1 MQSETALNHSTNTVK
16 ITNEH
21 VAPHTVA
28 YALEAKAGPSAG
40 QAPTTEAAARSASTE
55 AAPEEARATQVPSA
69 RQGYYMI
76 HRFMTEELRLG
87 GSRLLVYALIYSFT
101 AAEGSFFGS
110 RGYIARACGI
120 SVKTVDRALKELV
133 TLKLLFKGERS
144 HLESIEYKANISPQT
159 EGESQNDAPSKMS
172 VPLSQKVVPLRTEC
186 LMGGVKNS
194 PNNKEYNKTI
204 KQTNNHAMIKVTRAR
219 GEEERNEE
227 KSRSATGEY
236 GEAVIVLRG
245 DRSERE
251 KRAELLKERIE
262 SGKFRGEIRVPD
274 DIFLEEDLLR
284 RKKGIVR
291 SAYNKEF
298 YLGDTLVP
306 HGTTGKV
313 FLSGSQY
320 DFLRLTYGEELTEE
334 YIRRL
339 EEAMIAKPLFRSF
352 SHFKTIIKWL
362 AEDMQCGDP
371 YEIGKER

>member
-21 VAPHTVA
+21 VAPNTLA
-28 YALEAKAGPSAG
+28 YAPEAKAGPSAG

-55 AAPEEARATQVPSA
+55 AAPEEARATQVQSA

-101 AAEGSFFGS
+101 VAEGSFFGS

-144 HLESIEYKANISPQT
+144 HLESNEYVAYIPIKK
-159 EGESQNDAPSKMS
+159 GGVSQNGSPSKKS
-172 VPLSQKVVPLRTEC
+172 LTIGQNDEPTGTEC

-204 KQTNNHAMIKVTRAR
+204 NQTNNHAMIKVTRAR
-219 GEEERNEE
+219 GEERNEE

>member
-1 MQSETALNHSTNTVK
+1 MQSETALNSIINVTVEKAESPIEKGTGAESSTGVGRLKTPEV
-16 ITNEH
+16 
-21 VAPHTVA
+21 
-28 YALEAKAGPSAG
+28 PS
-40 QAPTTEAAARSASTE
+40 
-55 AAPEEARATQVPSA
+55 PSA

-76 HRFMTEELRLG
+76 HRFMTEDLRLG

-120 SVKTVDRALKELV
+120 VISTVSKVLSELV
-133 TLKLLFKGERS
+133 EEGLLERLDMS
-144 HLESIEYKANISPQT
+144 CFGTVSYRAIAPRSEMGDKEERVAENRNVDNRTTEKQNTPIRNSDTPPPKNGHNI
-159 EGESQNDAPSKMS
+159 
-172 VPLSQKVVPLRTEC
+172 
-186 LMGGVKNS
+186 
-194 PNNKEYNKTI
+194 KEYNKTI
-204 KQTNNHAMIKVTRAR
+204 NQTNNHAMIKVTRAR
-219 GEEERNEE
+219 GEEERNGE

-274 DIFLEEDLLR
+274 DVFLEEDLLR